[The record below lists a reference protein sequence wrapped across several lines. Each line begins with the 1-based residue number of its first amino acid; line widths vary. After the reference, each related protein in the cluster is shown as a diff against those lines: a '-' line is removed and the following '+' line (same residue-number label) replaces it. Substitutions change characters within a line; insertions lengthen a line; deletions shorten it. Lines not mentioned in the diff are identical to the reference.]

1 MFDIGFSELVLIAL
15 LALILLGP
23 KRLPEVARAAGKG
36 LARIRHFVNSVKSDL
51 DAEMRNAEIMELQ
64 KLKQEL
70 DETRR
75 VIQESSGKVLEEITR
90 TGSSPEPT
98 IQPPAGA
105 GAIEPPAEAP
115 KPAAGA
121 KARRRPK
128 AKKKHGQSAKTR
140 RR

>member
-36 LARIRHFVNSVKSDL
+36 LARLRHFVNSVKSDL

-64 KLKQEL
+64 RLKQEL

-75 VIQESSGKVLEEITR
+75 VLGESSGKVFEEINR
-90 TGSSPEPT
+90 IGSTPEPS
-98 IQPPAGA
+98 IQPPAA
-105 GAIEPPAEAP
+105 APAAEAV
-115 KPAAGA
+115 KPATRP
-121 KARRRPK
+121 KARRRAK
-128 AKKKHGQSAKTR
+128 AKKKHGQNVKAR

>member
-36 LARIRHFVNSVKSDL
+36 LARVRHFVNSVKSDL
-51 DAEMRNAEIMELQ
+51 DAEMRNAEILELE
-64 KLKQEL
+64 KLKREL

-75 VIQESSGKVLEEITR
+75 VFQESSGKMLEGITR
-90 TGSSPEPT
+90 TDSSPAPT
-98 IQPPAGA
+98 IQPPMTAGA
-105 GAIEPPAEAP
+105 VEPPIEKP
-115 KPAAGA
+115 KPAARR
-121 KARRRPK
+121 KSRRRPK
-128 AKKKHGQSAKTR
+128 AKKKHGQVAKAR

>member
-15 LALILLGP
+15 RALILLGP

-36 LARIRHFVNSVKSDL
+36 LARLRHFVNSVKSDL

-64 KLKQEL
+64 KLRQEL

-75 VIQESSGKVLEEITR
+75 VLGESSGKVFEEINRIGT
-90 TGSSPEPT
+90 SPEPA
-98 IQPPAGA
+98 IQPPAA
-105 GAIEPPAEAP
+105 AAV
-115 KPAAGA
+115 KPAA
-121 KARRRPK
+121 KAGTRRRAK
-128 AKKKHGQSAKTR
+128 AKKKHGQTVKTR

>member
-23 KRLPEVARAAGKG
+23 KRLPEVARAAGKA
-36 LARIRHFVNSVKSDL
+36 LARVRHFVNSVKSDL
-51 DAEMRNAEIMELQ
+51 DAELRNAEIMELQ

-75 VIQESSGKVLEEITR
+75 VFEDSSGKLLESITR
-90 TGSSPEPT
+90 TDSSPAPT
-98 IQPPAGA
+98 IQPPMTAA
-105 GAIEPPAEAP
+105 EPLTEKP
-115 KPAAGA
+115 KPVVRR
-121 KARRRPK
+121 KARRRTK
-128 AKKKHGQSAKTR
+128 AKKKHGQVAKAR

>member
-36 LARIRHFVNSVKSDL
+36 LARVRHFVNSVKSDL
-51 DAEMRNAEIMELQ
+51 DAELRNAEIMELQ

-75 VIQESSGKVLEEITR
+75 VLQDSSGKLLEGITR
-90 TGSSPEPT
+90 TDSSPAPT
-98 IQPPAGA
+98 IQPPMTASLV
-105 GAIEPPAEAP
+105 EPPVEKP
-115 KPAAGA
+115 KSA
-121 KARRRPK
+121 ARRRPK
-128 AKKKHGQSAKTR
+128 AKKNHGQVAKAR